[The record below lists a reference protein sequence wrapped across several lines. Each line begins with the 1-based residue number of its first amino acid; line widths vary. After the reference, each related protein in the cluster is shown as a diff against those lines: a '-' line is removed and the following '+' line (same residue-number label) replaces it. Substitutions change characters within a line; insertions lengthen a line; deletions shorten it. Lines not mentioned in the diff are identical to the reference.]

1 MRCAIAGMTKVAD
14 SKKKEKIFFIAL
26 LMMECLD
33 RTKNGKKHHNYVFE
47 FKYDWNNGKPSNW
60 HHSYT
65 WSRNDK
71 TPWPAEFHQLR
82 VADVDGDGI
91 DELVQGGF
99 SVNPKKD
106 MVASAGIG
114 HGDRYRVSDIDPT
127 RPGLEIYAIQQSNLL
142 GQVIYDAATGEHLKE
157 WYFALRCVYVSL

>member
-1 MRCAIAGMTKVAD
+1 M
-14 SKKKEKIFFIAL
+14 
-26 LMMECLD
+26 
-33 RTKNGKKHHNYVFE
+33 
-47 FKYDWNNGKPSNW
+47 
-60 HHSYT
+60 
-65 WSRNDK
+65 
-71 TPWPAEFHQLR
+71 R

-157 WYFALRCVYVSL
+157 WYLKCYQRRQNIIPLRRYMVGWRLSSRSIELSWW